1 MRKRSKS
8 SARTSFRKI
17 LRGSMVRVLSP
28 DQIVSFHDKDAE
40 SSRGGKEGDGNVAM
54 DVFEEEDAWLEMCPW
69 AAINVTLRSVAG
81 LDNTD
86 SDGWAELE
94 EVKGEEKSKPA
105 ERDET
110 KTGKDDT
117 SKETKESEIKQVFL
131 QAIYYLRFK
140 KPLSLAMTPFL
151 MRPSSSRFLFFA
163 SFLSFLS
170 CCRYK
175 KKLSFRPA
183 QPPLGRVASAFGEPA
198 WCGASA
204 ITASSTLETRL
215 GARY

>member
-1 MRKRSKS
+1 M
-8 SARTSFRKI
+8 
-17 LRGSMVRVLSP
+17 
-28 DQIVSFHDKDAE
+28 
-40 SSRGGKEGDGNVAM
+40 AM
-54 DVFEEEDAWLEMCPW
+54 DVFEEVDAWLEMCPW
-69 AAINVTLRSVAG
+69 AAINVTLRSDAG

-86 SDGWAELE
+86 SDGRAELE

-105 ERDET
+105 EKDET

-117 SKETKESEIKQVFL
+117 GKETKESDIMRAFL
-131 QAIYYLRFK
+131 RAVYYLRLK

-151 MRPSSSRFLFFA
+151 TRPSSARSLFSA

-170 CCRYK
+170 CRRYK
-175 KKLSFRPA
+175 KLLSFRPA

-204 ITASSTLETRL
+204 MTASST
-215 GARY
+215 